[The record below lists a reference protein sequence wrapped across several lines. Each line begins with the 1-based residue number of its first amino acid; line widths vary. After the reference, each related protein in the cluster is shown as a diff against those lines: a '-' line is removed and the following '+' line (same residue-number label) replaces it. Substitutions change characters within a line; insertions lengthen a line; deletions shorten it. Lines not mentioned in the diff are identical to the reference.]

1 MLENSNLIIYI
12 SSGKD
17 KDIKEFENSFKS
29 YIIENNL
36 KNDIIYIDSNDI
48 KKSNFIE
55 DLFNNYAS
63 NDVILSN
70 KPTIKYPTL
79 IIFKNGKII
88 NVYNEKI
95 PNLYSVK
102 IFLMTNG
109 VEIND

>member
-1 MLENSNLIIYI
+1 MKKNIVLFVSLIFVLVGCAISNTPT
-12 SSGKD
+12 SKV
-17 KDIKEFENSFKS
+17 
-29 YIIENNL
+29 
-36 KNDIIYIDSNDI
+36 
-48 KKSNFIE
+48 E